1 MECHLYYQVT
11 LLVVKEMTHWCIAP
25 WLGGLGLAYLHT
37 WRDLVSCSTVLLG
50 LSLCLVLMPS
60 LEGG

>member
-11 LLVVKEMTHWCIAP
+11 LLVVKEMTRWCIAP
-25 WLGGLGLAYLHT
+25 WLGGLGLAYLRT
-37 WRDLVSCSTVLLG
+37 WRP
-50 LSLCLVLMPS
+50 SLCLVLMRS